1 MDGRACG
8 VAEAAKILGDKWT
21 LLLLRDLAQGS
32 RRFKDLERSVDGIS
46 PTMLAGRLRELE
58 RQGLLTRTTYNE
70 IPPRVEYHLTD
81 KGTEALPIV
90 EALRAYGN
98 RWLLSRPE
106 PSDAVLS
113 ST

>member
-1 MDGRACG
+1 MNGRICP
-8 VAEAAKILGDKWT
+8 VAEAAKVLGDKWT
-21 LLLLRDLAQGS
+21 LLLLRDLAHGP

-46 PTMLAGRLRELE
+46 PTMLAARLRELE

-81 KGTEALPIV
+81 KGVEALPIV

-98 RWLLSRPE
+98 RWLLRRPE
-106 PSDAVLS
+106 PSAAALS